1 MFTSLKGKE
10 ILTTFFRRHVIKS
23 AGDLIHK
30 CDPTSF
36 KQYRFEATEIKNLT
50 KQRNEKMARLQEEG
64 FDENEFLNAKKEN
77 NKLKD
82 FTYLKNEISLA
93 PFSKVEEMQNFV
105 SLPIDETENN
115 KGKYVEILYAGV
127 TSITQNEIVRKNMRT
142 IWSKT
147 WMILKVLLL

>member
-1 MFTSLKGKE
+1 MFTSLKGKQ

-50 KQRNEKMARLQEEG
+50 KQWNEKMARLQEEG

-82 FTYLKNEISLA
+82 FTYLKNL
-93 PFSKVEEMQNFV
+93 
-105 SLPIDETENN
+105 
-115 KGKYVEILYAGV
+115 
-127 TSITQNEIVRKNMRT
+127 
-142 IWSKT
+142 
-147 WMILKVLLL
+147 